1 MKAKRLLAALT
12 ALMICLS
19 VTIQPALADF
29 EEPVV
34 TEEIPVVQPAE
45 EENTPTE
52 TVSSEETSAEV
63 SEEAEGTPATEGE
76 QTPPESAETPTQPE
90 ESGTEETV
98 QPDEEETLP
107 EAPQTEPVDTVAETE
122 PAAPA
127 VPEVLADTLSE
138 EENQPAMQDV
148 GGVELNESNFPDA
161 AFRAVVSG
169 FDKDGSGSLSPEEIA
184 AVTGIYASRKGIS
197 DLTGIEH
204 FTALKALEV
213 SDNSLTSLNLSSN
226 TTLESVI
233 VSDNKLTS
241 LNVSK
246 LTNLAL
252 LWADNNSLTNLDLSN
267 NPLDGGQSFSVTEN
281 ALTQI
286 TLPASGRFNWEDKV
300 GGQRL
305 PGGKERGYQLKWYT
319 DSSYANPLQLSD
331 GMIDSTRQTLYGQA
345 EAIQYTVT
353 FSAGSESVTG
363 NTNELKATYDQN
375 VQLPVCGFKPTDSER
390 EFAGWK
396 LGGSTYTENQE
407 VKNLTDRDG
416 ATVELVAQW
425 RYKDYSGE
433 QYSITLYDGEGGQET
448 FKANYG
454 TDAAITTSLKKD
466 HYHLVGWARQ
476 EGGPVW
482 LKAGK
487 TISYTR
493 PSLLEAD
500 LGQQPALYAVWAI
513 DRHTVTFAGIDTAP
527 KAVTVDYGS
536 KITLPAAPH
545 RTGYVFEGWYTESGT
560 AWDQQ
565 SHVVEKDMTLTA
577 RYRAAQFTIKFDG
590 NGADNGTMS
599 EMQVTYDQAQNLTRN
614 GYTLQWHD
622 FAGWSFTP
630 NGQAAVMDEAD
641 ASRLSITDGDTVTL
655 YAVWKRQQTDVT
667 VTINGEE
674 QQHKTGLGIAL
685 EIPDPQ
691 RTGWRFTGWLDE
703 HGGKW
708 QADTPVTGPL
718 NLTASFEPIEYSVV
732 FNGNG
737 ADNAKAMENAKL
749 SLTYDQKTDLPANQ
763 YTRAGHTFLGWSRTP
778 GGKVEYGNGVSVS
791 ALTATDGAVVTLY
804 AVWQGPPAAA
814 ETSAGNSSHSE
825 EQAPAASAVPQ
836 MDPAPVAVPQPLKA
850 ERFTPRPAQ
859 LGGKEQPGTEA
870 AAEENLTQ
878 AQQETGK
885 VPQKAEESTPH
896 EIGNAQKNESSRPD
910 WVRALAVAVGA
921 VVLVGG
927 GGFAAAYALH
937 FKKR

>member
-19 VTIQPALADF
+19 VTVQPALADF

-45 EENTPTE
+45 EENTVVE
-52 TVSSEETSAEV
+52 TVPEEEV
-63 SEEAEGTPATEGE
+63 SEEVSEVVEETPLPEEEPAQPENVETPA
-76 QTPPESAETPTQPE
+76 QPE
-90 ESGTEETV
+90 EPGTEETV
-98 QPDEEETLP
+98 QPDGEETLP
-107 EAPQTEPVDTVAETE
+107 EAPQTEP
-122 PAAPA
+122 AAPA
-127 VPEVLADTLSE
+127 VPEVLTEAVSE
-138 EENQPAMQDV
+138 AENQPAAQDV

-169 FDKDGSGSLSPEEIA
+169 FDKDGNGSLSQEEIA
-184 AVTGIYASRKGIS
+184 AVISIKVTGMGIS
-197 DLTGIEH
+197 DLQGIEH
-204 FTALKALEV
+204 FTALRVLEV
-213 SDNSLTSLNLSSN
+213 ADNRLTSLD
-226 TTLESVI
+226 
-233 VSDNKLTS
+233 VSALTS
-241 LNVSK
+241 LE
-246 LTNLAL
+246 L
-252 LWADNNSLTNLDLSN
+252 LWADNNKLTTLDLSA
-267 NPLDGGQSFSVTEN
+267 NPLSDGQQWSVTEN

-286 TLPASGRFNWEDKV
+286 TLPASGQIDWEVKA
-300 GGQRL
+300 GNQRL
-305 PGGKERGYQLKWYT
+305 PSGQERGYQLKWYT
-319 DSSYANPLQLSD
+319 DPSYRNPLQLV
-331 GMIDSTRQTLYGQA
+331 GGTVTCAGQTLYGRA
-345 EAIQYTVT
+345 EAIQYTLT

-363 NTNELKATYDQN
+363 QTSSMQATYDQN
-375 VQLPVCGFKPTDSER
+375 VQLPACGFVPTDSER

-396 LGGSTYTENQE
+396 LGGVTYSANQE

-433 QYSITLYDGEGGQET
+433 QYSITLHNGEDGQET

-487 TISYTR
+487 TISYAR

-513 DRHTVTFAGIDTAP
+513 DRHIVTFAGIDPAP

-545 RTGYVFEGWYTESGT
+545 RTGYVFEGWYTEDGT

-577 RYRAAQFTIKFDG
+577 RYRAAQFTVKFDG

-614 GYTLQWHD
+614 EYTLQWHD

-630 NGQAAVMDEAD
+630 NGQAAVMDKAD

-674 QQHKTGLGIAL
+674 QQYKTGLGIAL

-804 AVWQGPPAAA
+804 AVWQGPPAAT
-814 ETSAGNSSHSE
+814 ETSAGNSSNNE
-825 EQAPAASAVPQ
+825 EQQASTASAVPQ
-836 MDPAPVAVPQPLKA
+836 MDPAPVDVPQALTA

-859 LGGKEQPGTEA
+859 PGGKEQPGTEA

-885 VPQKAEESTPH
+885 APQKAEESTPH
-896 EIGNAQKNESSRPD
+896 EIGNAQKTESSRPD

-937 FKKR
+937 FKKH